1 MIDSTGLVWLSS
13 RSQGVFRWSTL
24 AKRFKN
30 IEINHNGKLHNNLV
44 LSVYQD
50 ALNALWVGTGNG
62 LTKLN
67 TATSQSQT
75 FLSTEDKKSFFGE
88 FAVFD

>member
-1 MIDSTGLVWLSS
+1 
-13 RSQGVFRWSTL
+13 
-24 AKRFKN
+24 
-30 IEINHNGKLHNNLV
+30 
-44 LSVYQD
+44 
-50 ALNALWVGTGNG
+50 GTGNG

-88 FAVFD
+88 FAVFDVTDADLGKPNRYLWLLVYDGLALFDKKTQRLSPIKSHGLTQSVINQRGSF